1 MPKKRKGELIEP
13 LKPIVYYIDPATP
26 EKWKNSSNKE
36 LTIGKLPSK
45 MLDGKTI
52 RGEYWPE
59 NDPTMSLE
67 DARFSVLRYFAADI
81 QNAYGPNVHDPRT
94 GEILE
99 SHWMVSQHYEPFKK
113 LVLNSNC

>member
-1 MPKKRKGELIEP
+1 LIEP
-13 LKPIVYYIDPATP
+13 LKPIVYYIDPATRKM
-26 EKWKNSSNKE
+26 EKFIKQGIDDWQIAFENAGWKNA
-36 LTIGKLPSK
+36 
-45 MLDGKTI
+45 I

-99 SHWMVSQHYEPFKK
+99 SHIGWYNIMS
-113 LVLNSNC
+113 L

>member
-1 MPKKRKGELIEP
+1 MPKNRKGELIEP
-13 LKPIVYYIDPATP
+13 LKPIVYYIDPATQKNG
-26 EKWKNSSNKE
+26 ENSSNKE

-45 MLDGKTI
+45 MLDGKMRFEVNI
-52 RGEYWPE
+52 GQ

-99 SHWMVSQHYEPFKK
+99 VT
-113 LVLNSNC
+113 LDGIITL